1 MNYKLA
7 PGLIALSVATSIAT
21 IPSLFA
27 IAPAT
32 AQAPMSPQP
41 MSPQCLQTPEMIGPV
56 TLVQIAYQGALVK
69 QGIPSA
75 EGLIAAYNQGTI
87 TAPQIVDAAVKACIL
102 NAKYNFSTNEGYLSD
117 MKLQLQTMTGR

>member
-32 AQAPMSPQP
+32 AQAP

>member
-7 PGLIALSVATSIAT
+7 PGLIALSAVTSVATSIAT

-27 IAPAT
+27 IAPAA
-32 AQAPMSPQP
+32 AQVPLST
-41 MSPQCLQTPEMIGPV
+41 QCLQTPEMIGPV

-69 QGIPSA
+69 QGIPGQQ
-75 EGLIAAYNQGTI
+75 GLIAAYNQGTI